1 MTSILTIL
9 FFTFHVW
16 SDSFRE
22 VPFNH
27 TQMKGIFKTASLPDA
42 VPELKLGFKKRTRCA
57 RDYAHTLDKRLL
69 AFLAK
74 VKRVPS
80 WQRF

>member
-1 MTSILTIL
+1 
-9 FFTFHVW
+9 
-16 SDSFRE
+16 
-22 VPFNH
+22 
-27 TQMKGIFKTASLPDA
+27 MKGIFKTASLPDA